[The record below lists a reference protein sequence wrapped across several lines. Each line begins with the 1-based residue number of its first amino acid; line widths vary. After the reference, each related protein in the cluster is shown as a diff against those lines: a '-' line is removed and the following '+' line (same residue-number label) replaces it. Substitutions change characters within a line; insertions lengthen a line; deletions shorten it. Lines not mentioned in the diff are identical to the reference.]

1 MITRRRRPRTA
12 VNIVPLI
19 DVMFFL
25 VVFFMLFTTFRTE
38 PAGLDVQLP
47 RAATARQNVPSELVV
62 TVREDG
68 RFYLGGRAVTSAE
81 LQQEIRRALADRP
94 DLLVIIR
101 GDRRAR
107 YEQVV
112 RAIDD
117 VRSVGGYRL
126 ALAVRTDT

>member
-1 MITRRRRPRTA
+1 MIRRTKRSVGG

-25 VVFFMLFTTFRTE
+25 VLFFVVTTTFRTE
-38 PAGLDVQLP
+38 TAGLDVQLP
-47 RAATARQNVPSELVV
+47 TAATARQNVPSELVI

-68 RFYLGGRAVTSAE
+68 RMYVGDRAVTSAQ
-81 LQQEIRRALADRP
+81 LQQEVRRALANRP

-107 YEQVV
+107 YEYVV
-112 RAIDD
+112 QAIDD
-117 VRSVGGYRL
+117 VRAVGGYRL
-126 ALAVRTDT
+126 ALAVQTGT